1 MATRTIDERVRLL
14 RTARIVRRV
23 LWVIVGLQWVIA
35 SVLAVVGAAGPAV
48 FLLLVVSGFV
58 FFDGL
63 YIGPQTRNVAD
74 AIERDRQAGSAS
86 DAAFPEG
93 RDA

>member
-1 MATRTIDERVRLL
+1 VGHRVRLG
-14 RTARIVRRV
+14 RRR
-23 LWVIVGLQWVIA
+23 GC
-35 SVLAVVGAAGPAV
+35 GPAA

-74 AIERDRQAGSAS
+74 AIERDKQAGSAS

-93 RDA
+93 RDV